1 MNIVLSLED
10 LHLGGGPRFALELG
24 SALAS
29 RGHHITIVAQQ
40 RGPWWPELARRGL
53 HGWLQ
58 PTPLGASRAG
68 QARRLAHYL
77 NHNGT
82 DAILINVSG
91 LNVAAQSALHLVDD
105 RIAVIPVLHGDWPE
119 LYTLTGRLAPLWN
132 AAVGVGPAVQRG
144 LAQRFPDRPTF
155 GITNGVPIPDD
166 REIRIRADWT
176 TPLRLLF
183 AGRLVDSHKGILRL
197 PQILAACRARGL
209 PVQLTVVGDGPDRSR
224 LEHAFA
230 GAGVHDSVR
239 MRGALS
245 QGDTAAAMLEH
256 HVLLLTSNTDGL
268 PLVMLEAMAAG
279 CVVVASHLPGITD
292 AAIDDD
298 VHGRLTAPND
308 IPRWVDHIA
317 EMLVPATW
325 RRLSAAAA
333 ARTRARFSVEAM
345 TDRYEA
351 ILRDAVAGAL
361 PLPHSRR
368 AFPSPFGLRD
378 RIPHA
383 IARRISEPVFRL
395 SRRMRALVTTSS
407 SYSADPQNAHIPRS
421 ASAAAQP
428 DDQNF

>member
-1 MNIVLSLED
+1 VGIPLPLGCIPVNAILPTPAMNIVLSLED

-24 SALAS
+24 SVLAS
-29 RGHHITIVAQQ
+29 RGHHITIVTQQ
-40 RGPWWPELARRGL
+40 RGPWWPEIARRGL

-68 QARRLAHYL
+68 QARRLAHTL
-77 NHNGT
+77 NHSGT
-82 DAILINVSG
+82 DAILVNIGG
-91 LNVAAQSALHLVDD
+91 LNTAAQSALHLVDD

-144 LAQRFPDRPTF
+144 LAERFPDRPIF
-155 GITNGVPIPDD
+155 GIINGVPIPDD
-166 REIRIRADWT
+166 RYTRTRTDWT
-176 TPLRLLF
+176 MPLRLLF
-183 AGRLVDSHKGILRL
+183 AGRLIDWHKGILRL
-197 PQILAACRARGL
+197 PQILAACRARSL

-224 LEHAFA
+224 LEHDFA
-230 GAGVHDSVR
+230 AAGVHDIVH

-245 QGDTAAAMLEH
+245 QQDTAAAMLEH
-256 HVLLLTSNTDGL
+256 HLLLLTSNTDGL

-317 EMLVPATW
+317 DMLVPATW
-325 RRLSAAAA
+325 RRLSTAAA
-333 ARTRARFSVEAM
+333 ARARAQFSIEAM
-345 TDRYEA
+345 TDHYEA
-351 ILRDAVAGAL
+351 ILRDAVAGAF

-378 RIPHA
+378 RIPTA
-383 IARRISEPVFRL
+383 LCRRLSPFAKPFGRLMRRI
-395 SRRMRALVTTSS
+395 TK
-407 SYSADPQNAHIPRS
+407 HRS
-421 ASAAAQP
+421 
-428 DDQNF
+428 